1 MPQATPVLFGAVYL
15 SKSLAP
21 LAKRVGFRVVV
32 VDDRAFFADPGLF
45 PDADEVIV
53 AEFDVVFQ
61 KLAVHRDSYVVIFTR
76 GHLHDATVLEQALS
90 TEAAYLG
97 MIGSRTKIRTI
108 YRELQAGGVAADHLE
123 RVHALIGLPIAA
135 RSPEEIAVSILAE
148 LISVRNGGQATRAM
162 VSGR

>member
-1 MPQATPVLFGAVYL
+1 LFGAVYL

-61 KLAVHRDSYVVIFTR
+61 SSPCTGTR
-76 GHLHDATVLEQALS
+76 
-90 TEAAYLG
+90 
-97 MIGSRTKIRTI
+97 MW
-108 YRELQAGGVAADHLE
+108 
-123 RVHALIGLPIAA
+123 
-135 RSPEEIAVSILAE
+135 
-148 LISVRNGGQATRAM
+148 
-162 VSGR
+162 